1 MSKRTTFTTVTP
13 LPAGISRHTV
23 LETLHDHFAMID
35 LNPLVTERHPIKP
48 PPDATAE
55 EFHCKW
61 YAVTDKVNYLPGIY
75 SGSVTFNGCFH
86 DLPDG
91 LQTHIYAPMG
101 LNMKGRW
108 TLGGTLPG
116 EPIQPVEIGLGV
128 PKQGLWLREDVDMKC
143 NFTMVKFVKGTTK
156 KAHGALVKRLV
167 ERSQLIE
174 AQAHNDDLAAQL
186 SLRES
191 YPPDYHSQVISPY
204 GNTAY
209 PPANTTYSSPPTSP
223 PLGSSYS
230 DRYSYSDRNS
240 MASQG
245 TGYGIEKQ
253 NYFNPVVPDP
263 RSPYVAPL
271 KPKAHNQ
278 FQNLAPSALS
288 PPHFTAELPGHE
300 SNGPTELANTIR
312 YA

>member
-1 MSKRTTFTTVTP
+1 M
-13 LPAGISRHTV
+13 

-48 PPDATAE
+48 PRDATAE

-61 YAVTDKVNYLPGIY
+61 YAVTDKVNYVPGLY

-108 TLGGTLPG
+108 TVGGTLPG

-143 NFTMVKFVKGTTK
+143 NFAMVKFVKGTTK
-156 KAHGALVKRLV
+156 KAHGALVQRLV

-174 AQAHNDDLAAQL
+174 AEAHNNDLAAQL

-191 YPPDYHSQVISPY
+191 YPPDYHSQINFPY
-204 GNTAY
+204 GSTTY

-223 PLGSSYS
+223 PRGSSYS
-230 DRYSYSDRNS
+230 DRHSYSERNS

-245 TGYGIEKQ
+245 TGYGVEKQ
-253 NYFNPVVPDP
+253 NYFNTAVPDP
-263 RSPYVAPL
+263 RDPYVAPL
-271 KPKAHNQ
+271 NPRARNQ
-278 FQNLAPSALS
+278 YQSVAPRAPS
-288 PPHFTAELPGHE
+288 PPHFAAELPGHE
-300 SNGPTELANTIR
+300 SKGPMELDNTIR

>member
-1 MSKRTTFTTVTP
+1 M
-13 LPAGISRHTV
+13 LD
-23 LETLHDHFAMID
+23 TLHDHFAMID

-61 YAVTDKVNYLPGIY
+61 YAVTDKVNYVPGLY

-116 EPIQPVEIGLGV
+116 EPLQPVEIGLGV

-143 NFTMVKFVKGTTK
+143 NFAMVKFVKGTTK
-156 KAHGALVKRLV
+156 KAHGALVQRLV
-167 ERSQLIE
+167 ERSHIIE
-174 AQAHNDDLAAQL
+174 AQVHNNDLAAQL
-186 SLRES
+186 SIRES
-191 YPPDYHSQVISPY
+191 YPPDYHSQLTSPY
-204 GNTAY
+204 GNTTY
-209 PPANTTYSSPPTSP
+209 PPANTTYSSLPTSP

-230 DRYSYSDRNS
+230 DRNSYSDRDS

-245 TGYGIEKQ
+245 TGYGNEKQ
-253 NYFNPVVPDP
+253 NHFNAIVPDP

-271 KPKAHNQ
+271 RPRAHNQ
-278 FQNLAPSALS
+278 FPNGGPRAPS
-288 PPHFTAELPGHE
+288 PPQFAAELPG
-300 SNGPTELANTIR
+300 NGPQSPMELDNTRR

>member
-1 MSKRTTFTTVTP
+1 M
-13 LPAGISRHTV
+13 

-61 YAVTDKVNYLPGIY
+61 YAVTDKVSYIPGLY
-75 SGSVTFNGCFH
+75 SGSITFNGCFH

-143 NFTMVKFVKGTTK
+143 NFALVKFVKGTTK
-156 KAHGALVKRLV
+156 KAHGALVQRLV

-174 AQAHNDDLAAQL
+174 AQAHNNDLAAQL

-191 YPPDYHSQVISPY
+191 YPPDYHSQTTFPHGSTTNPL
-204 GNTAY
+204 
-209 PPANTTYSSPPTSP
+209 ANTTYSSPPTSP

-230 DRYSYSDRNS
+230 DRHSYSDRNS
-240 MASQG
+240 TASQG
-245 TGYGIEKQ
+245 AGYGIEKQ
-253 NYFNPVVPDP
+253 NYFNADVPDP

-271 KPKAHNQ
+271 NPQPHNQ
-278 FQNLAPSALS
+278 YQNVGPRAPT
-288 PPHFTAELPGHE
+288 PPHFAAELPGHE
-300 SNGPTELANTIR
+300 SKGPMELDNTIR

>member
-1 MSKRTTFTTVTP
+1 M
-13 LPAGISRHTV
+13 

-61 YAVTDKVNYLPGIY
+61 YAVTDKVTYLPGIY

-143 NFTMVKFVKGTTK
+143 NFAMVKFVKGTTK
-156 KAHGALVKRLV
+156 KAHGALVHRLV

-174 AQAHNDDLAAQL
+174 AQAHNNDLAAQL

-191 YPPDYHSQVISPY
+191 YPPDYHSQITSPY
-204 GNTAY
+204 ASTTY
-209 PPANTTYSSPPTSP
+209 PPANTTYSSPPASP

-230 DRYSYSDRNS
+230 DRHSYSDRNS
-240 MASQG
+240 TASQG
-245 TGYGIEKQ
+245 TGYGVEKQ
-253 NYFNPVVPDP
+253 NYSNAVVPDP

-271 KPKAHNQ
+271 NLRAHNQ
-278 FQNLAPSALS
+278 YQNAAPRAPS
-288 PPHFTAELPGHE
+288 PPHFAAELPGHE
-300 SNGPTELANTIR
+300 SKGPMELDNTTR

>member
-1 MSKRTTFTTVTP
+1 MSKRTTFTTVTA
-13 LPAGISRHTV
+13 LPAGISRQTV

-48 PPDATAE
+48 PRDATAE

-61 YAVTDKVNYLPGIY
+61 YAVTDKVNYVPGLY

-108 TLGGTLPG
+108 TVGGTLPG
-116 EPIQPVEIGLGV
+116 EPIQPVEMGLGV

-143 NFTMVKFVKGTTK
+143 NFAMVKFVKGTTK
-156 KAHGALVKRLV
+156 KAHGALVQRLV

-174 AQAHNDDLAAQL
+174 AQVHNNDLAAQL

-191 YPPDYHSQVISPY
+191 YPPDYPSQITSSY
-204 GNTAY
+204 ENTTY
-209 PPANTTYSSPPTSP
+209 PPANTTYSSPTSP

-230 DRYSYSDRNS
+230 DRHSYTDRNS
-240 MASQG
+240 VASQG
-245 TGYGIEKQ
+245 TAYGSENQ
-253 NYFNPVVPDP
+253 NHFNAIVPDP

-271 KPKAHNQ
+271 RPKAHDQ
-278 FQNLAPSALS
+278 FPNWAPRAPS
-288 PPHFTAELPGHE
+288 PPHFAVELPGHE
-300 SNGPTELANTIR
+300 SKGSKELDSTIR